1 MGKRKHGKHDGQFQP
16 GNTPW
21 NKGGTRKTPE
31 KPSKYVRATE
41 EDFRLLADKDRKGN
55 IQHDKKR
62 IIAEARRPCLLRPQK
77 SATSE
82 MAQYLVGGTGE
93 DADDVAGYR
102 IWKVTA
108 GVEGIAKAQQ
118 EHDTKHPTCRR
129 RVRAS
134 AKGELQVGLA
144 TSETLVCDYC
154 GYTSSRMKFYDE
166 IEREG
171 RGGRTPVINMA
182 AQVALAD
189 CPMAVS
195 AFRQMMAS
203 MDLPVP
209 CESSLQNL
217 ANRYSDIIEEENAED
232 MERWIDAVQRVNT
245 MKGNKAGTAVR
256 VQTDTIYQTPIGR
269 LRGRKPGQAS
279 SHSNAICVEEVTT
292 RKKVIANHIRNKN
305 CGMCKFW
312 KSYNLEAPDHKCTAN
327 ISQQAVIGNEE
338 EAGEAMAKTLLK
350 KGVRVGGHVGDGDGH
365 TYRGMEKVMREE
377 AGQRTKQERCYVH
390 LSRGIAK
397 KVSNTAF
404 SKNMFPGK
412 TANLR
417 NSVKSRFGDDLAQR
431 LNAEHHAA
439 MERMGMRD
447 KLGMERAMRKAMEA
461 IPSCYAGDH
470 SECHQKS
477 QVCRHPS
484 VWKFEKMS
492 EKTRG
497 LLRPDRSDCK
507 VLGDIMKKRLGP
519 DALEKTRHAAET
531 NKAES
536 VNRQITK
543 SNPKNITRF
552 RTLAGRIAS
561 ALHASNNGTGLS
573 VAMKRLAAG
582 IPLSKR
588 SKAVKALEG
597 MRKRQDYKRAYKQE
611 SANKK
616 REKANI
622 MKKFQQYDE
631 SREEGTYRSEKVE
644 EELSKGVR
652 KSPRK
657 KPRPDYRQD
666 HVYSQPGDA
675 EPEDDYTGSESEEED
690 VVYS

>member
-31 KPSKYVRATE
+31 KPPKYVRATE

-129 RVRAS
+129 RV
-134 AKGELQVGLA
+134 GLA

-182 AQVALAD
+182 AQ
-189 CPMAVS
+189 
-195 AFRQMMAS
+195 MMAS

-209 CESSLQNL
+209 SESSLQNL

-232 MERWIDAVQRVNT
+232 MERWIDAIQRVNT

-377 AGQRTKQERCYVH
+377 AGQTNQTGALLCSSKQSH
-390 LSRGIAK
+390 G
-397 KVSNTAF
+397 TA
-404 SKNMFPGK
+404 
-412 TANLR
+412 
-417 NSVKSRFGDDLAQR
+417 
-431 LNAEHHAA
+431 
-439 MERMGMRD
+439 GMRD

-597 MRKRQDYKRAYKQE
+597 MRK
-611 SANKK
+611 
-616 REKANI
+616 
-622 MKKFQQYDE
+622 
-631 SREEGTYRSEKVE
+631 SRIISGRTSRSH
-644 EELSKGVR
+644 SK
-652 KSPRK
+652 
-657 KPRPDYRQD
+657 
-666 HVYSQPGDA
+666 
-675 EPEDDYTGSESEEED
+675 
-690 VVYS
+690 

>member
-129 RVRAS
+129 RV
-134 AKGELQVGLA
+134 GLA

-182 AQVALAD
+182 AQADDGQYGLA
-189 CPMAVS
+189 M
-195 AFRQMMAS
+195 
-203 MDLPVP
+203 P

-232 MERWIDAVQRVNT
+232 MERWIDAVQ
-245 MKGNKAGTAVR
+245 
-256 VQTDTIYQTPIGR
+256 
-269 LRGRKPGQAS
+269 RGRKPGQAS

-404 SKNMFPGK
+404 SKNMFPGENCQLTK
-412 TANLR
+412 LCEEQ
-417 NSVKSRFGDDLAQR
+417 FGDDLAQR

-447 KLGMERAMRKAMEA
+447 KLGMEER
-461 IPSCYAGDH
+461 
-470 SECHQKS
+470 
-477 QVCRHPS
+477 
-484 VWKFEKMS
+484 
-492 EKTRG
+492 
-497 LLRPDRSDCK
+497 
-507 VLGDIMKKRLGP
+507 
-519 DALEKTRHAAET
+519 
-531 NKAES
+531 
-536 VNRQITK
+536 
-543 SNPKNITRF
+543 
-552 RTLAGRIAS
+552 
-561 ALHASNNGTGLS
+561 
-573 VAMKRLAAG
+573 
-582 IPLSKR
+582 
-588 SKAVKALEG
+588 
-597 MRKRQDYKRAYKQE
+597 
-611 SANKK
+611 
-616 REKANI
+616 
-622 MKKFQQYDE
+622 
-631 SREEGTYRSEKVE
+631 
-644 EELSKGVR
+644 
-652 KSPRK
+652 
-657 KPRPDYRQD
+657 
-666 HVYSQPGDA
+666 
-675 EPEDDYTGSESEEED
+675 
-690 VVYS
+690 

>member
-1 MGKRKHGKHDGQFQP
+1 
-16 GNTPW
+16 
-21 NKGGTRKTPE
+21 
-31 KPSKYVRATE
+31 
-41 EDFRLLADKDRKGN
+41 
-55 IQHDKKR
+55 
-62 IIAEARRPCLLRPQK
+62 
-77 SATSE
+77 
-82 MAQYLVGGTGE
+82 
-93 DADDVAGYR
+93 
-102 IWKVTA
+102 
-108 GVEGIAKAQQ
+108 
-118 EHDTKHPTCRR
+118 
-129 RVRAS
+129 
-134 AKGELQVGLA
+134 
-144 TSETLVCDYC
+144 
-154 GYTSSRMKFYDE
+154 
-166 IEREG
+166 
-171 RGGRTPVINMA
+171 
-182 AQVALAD
+182 
-189 CPMAVS
+189 
-195 AFRQMMAS
+195 
-203 MDLPVP
+203 
-209 CESSLQNL
+209 
-217 ANRYSDIIEEENAED
+217 
-232 MERWIDAVQRVNT
+232 
-245 MKGNKAGTAVR
+245 
-256 VQTDTIYQTPIGR
+256 
-269 LRGRKPGQAS
+269 
-279 SHSNAICVEEVTT
+279 
-292 RKKVIANHIRNKN
+292 
-305 CGMCKFW
+305 
-312 KSYNLEAPDHKCTAN
+312 
-327 ISQQAVIGNEE
+327 
-338 EAGEAMAKTLLK
+338 
-350 KGVRVGGHVGDGDGH
+350 
-365 TYRGMEKVMREE
+365 
-377 AGQRTKQERCYVH
+377 
-390 LSRGIAK
+390 
-397 KVSNTAF
+397 
-404 SKNMFPGK
+404 
-412 TANLR
+412 
-417 NSVKSRFGDDLAQR
+417 
-431 LNAEHHAA
+431 

-597 MRKRQDYKRAYKQE
+597 MRKRQDYKRAYKQ
-611 SANKK
+611 
-616 REKANI
+616 
-622 MKKFQQYDE
+622 D
-631 SREEGTYRSEKVE
+631 REEGTYRSEKVE

-690 VVYS
+690 VKVQADRAKNSRK